1 MESKKSSF
9 VGLVPFIIFILV
21 YLGSGLLLQS
31 KGVDMAFYQLPAP
44 VAVFIGIISAF
55 ILFKGSITHK
65 FDSFLKG
72 CGEENIII
80 MCIIYLL
87 AGAFAG
93 VSKAMGGVDATVNF
107 GLTYIPS
114 QFIAAGVFVI
124 AAFISTATGTS
135 VGAIV
140 ALGPIAIG
148 LAEKSGVYM
157 PIVLAALMGGAM
169 FGDNLSVISDTTIA
183 ATRTQGVEMRDKF
196 RVNMTIAL
204 PVAVITVILLLVF
217 GRPEFIPEA
226 EVYSYNFIKVIPYIL
241 VLGLAVAGVNVFAVL
256 TLGIIVSGGIGFYYG
271 QFTLLK
277 YAQEI
282 YAGFTGMNEIF
293 LLSLLTGGLA
303 VLVREA
309 GGIEWLI
316 EKVQKIIVGKKSALI
331 GTGILVG
338 LIDAAVAN
346 NTVAIIIAG
355 PIAKKISNEYKVDP
369 RKTATVL
376 DTFSC
381 IFQGAIPYG
390 AQMLIM
396 LGFTQ
401 GEVNFTQVFPLLWYQ
416 GLLFVLTLV
425 SFFIP
430 FADHYI
436 NKTPWDWDKEKTEK
450 IDLN

>member
-204 PVAVITVILLLVF
+204 PAAVITVILLLVF

>member
-1 MESKKSSF
+1 
-9 VGLVPFIIFILV
+9 
-21 YLGSGLLLQS
+21 
-31 KGVDMAFYQLPAP
+31 
-44 VAVFIGIISAF
+44 
-55 ILFKGSITHK
+55 
-65 FDSFLKG
+65 
-72 CGEENIII
+72 
-80 MCIIYLL
+80 
-87 AGAFAG
+87 
-93 VSKAMGGVDATVNF
+93 MGGVDATVNL

-114 QFIAAGVFVI
+114 QFIAAGVFLI

-140 ALGPIAIG
+140 ALGPIAVG

-196 RVNMTIAL
+196 RVNLAVAL
-204 PVAVITVILLLVF
+204 PAAVITVILLLIF
-217 GRPEFIPEA
+217 GKPEFIPEA
-226 EVYSYNFIKVIPYIL
+226 EVYSYNLIKVIPYIL
-241 VLGLAVAGVNVFAVL
+241 VLGLAIAGVNVFVVL
-256 TLGIIVSGGIGFYYG
+256 TLGIMVSGGIGFYYG

-309 GGIEWLI
+309 GGVEWLI
-316 EKVQKIIVGKKSALI
+316 EKVQKIMAGKRSALI
-331 GTGILVG
+331 GIGILVG
-338 LIDAAVAN
+338 LIDVAVAN

-355 PIAKKISNEYKVDP
+355 PIAKKISSKYQVDP

-376 DTFSC
+376 DIFSC
-381 IFQGAIPYG
+381 IFQGVIPYG

-401 GEVNFTQVFPLLWYQ
+401 GAVNFTEIFPLLWYQ
-416 GLLFVLTLV
+416 GLLFVLTVL

-436 NKTPWDWDKEKTEK
+436 NKVPWNWEKEK
-450 IDLN
+450 IDLS